1 MPKAPKAS
9 SKTKHDPLHVQLGE
23 DEVYAKYGRV
33 SQPGKRRK
41 SRANDDDDEAG
52 EVILDPKTSRRIF
65 ELARNQQEELEEKE
79 LDDDDDDAEDAQG
92 LSVPRGSAPEDDD
105 DFDLE
110 QYENEDAEEIE
121 EIEVDEDDMKALDA
135 MLPANA
141 GERRTLADII
151 FSKLDNLESGKPDV
165 AHEKQHD
172 PDRVPDPAAGLDPK
186 VVEVYA
192 KVGQMLTRYKSGPLP
207 KPFKIIPSLPQ
218 WSRILALTHPEN
230 WSPQACHA
238 ATRIFISQ
246 MKPPQARLFLE
257 VVLLDAIREDIRLT
271 REGARKNKNHR
282 KLNVHYY
289 ESLKRAMYKP
299 GAVFKGIVFPLLN
312 TGCTLQE
319 AAIVASVLAKVKI
332 PLGHSAAALMRLAN
346 MDYSGANSLFIRV
359 LLDKKHALPYK
370 VVDALVFHFI
380 RLSNTYKARRA
391 GDAEKLP
398 VLWHQSLLVFCQ
410 RYASDLTPDQKD
422 ALLDVIRA
430 NPHPQ
435 ISPEIRRELVNSVER
450 GAPRPDADGD
460 ISMA

>member
-1 MPKAPKAS
+1 MPKAPKQNTKA
-9 SKTKHDPLHVQLGE
+9 KHDPLHVQIGE
-23 DEVYAKYGRV
+23 DEVHAKYGRI
-33 SQPGKRRK
+33 SQPGRRRK
-41 SRANDDDDEAG
+41 SKAQDDDDDETG

-65 ELARNQQEELEEKE
+65 ELARDQQEELDEKE
-79 LDDDDDDAEDAQG
+79 LEDED
-92 LSVPRGSAPEDDD
+92 EDDRPDLSALRAPAAAD
-105 DFDLE
+105 DLDDLD
-110 QYENEDAEEIE
+110 QYDNEDVEEIE

-151 FSKLDNLESGKPDV
+151 FSKIDNFEAGKPDV
-165 AHEKQHD
+165 APEKHHD
-172 PDRVPDPAAGLDPK
+172 PDRIPDPAAGLDPK
-186 VVEVYA
+186 VVEVYT

-299 GAVFKGIVFPLLN
+299 GAVFKGIVFPLLQ

-346 MDYSGANSLFIRV
+346 MDYAGANSLFIRV

-391 GDAEKLP
+391 GDVEKLP

-435 ISPEIRRELVNSVER
+435 ISPEVRREIVNSVER

-460 ISMA
+460 VSMA

>member
-1 MPKAPKAS
+1 MPKAPKVP
-9 SKTKHDPLHVQLGE
+9 SKVKHDPLHVQIGE

-33 SQPGKRRK
+33 SQPGRRRK
-41 SRANDDDDEAG
+41 SKAKDDDDEAG

-65 ELARNQQEELEEKE
+65 ELARDQQEELDEKALDDE
-79 LDDDDDDAEDAQG
+79 DEDDDRHLNLSVPRAPTLDDDDE
-92 LSVPRGSAPEDDD
+92 L
-105 DFDLE
+105 DLDR
-110 QYENEDAEEIE
+110 YEEDAEEIE

-135 MLPANA
+135 LLPANA

-151 FSKLDNLESGKPDV
+151 FSKLDNLESGKPV
-165 AHEKQHD
+165 VVQERQHD
-172 PDRVPDPAAGLDPK
+172 RDRAPDPAAGLDPK
-186 VVEVYA
+186 VVDVYT

-271 REGARKNKNHR
+271 KEGARKNKNHR

-289 ESLKRAMYKP
+289 ESIKRAMYKP

-312 TGCTLQE
+312 SGCTLQE

-391 GDAEKLP
+391 GDVEKLP

-422 ALLDVIRA
+422 ALLDVIRV

-435 ISPEIRRELVNSVER
+435 IGPEVRRELVNSVER

-460 ISMA
+460 VTMA

>member
-1 MPKAPKAS
+1 MPKAPKATT
-9 SKTKHDPLHVQLGE
+9 KTKHDPLHVQLGE

-33 SQPGKRRK
+33 SQPGRRRK
-41 SRANDDDDEAG
+41 SKAKDDEDEAG
-52 EVILDPKTSRRIF
+52 EVILDPKTSQRIF
-65 ELARNQQEELEEKE
+65 ELARDQQEELDEKE
-79 LDDDDDDAEDAQG
+79 LDDEDEDEDQPNLSAPRGAVLDDDD
-92 LSVPRGSAPEDDD
+92 
-105 DFDLE
+105 DLDLDR
-110 QYENEDAEEIE
+110 YEEEDAEEIE

-135 MLPANA
+135 LLPANA

-151 FSKLDNLESGKPDV
+151 FSKLDNLESGQSAV
-165 AHEKQHD
+165 TQEKQHR
-172 PDRVPDPAAGLDPK
+172 DRAPDPAAGLDPK
-186 VVEVYA
+186 VVEVYT

-271 REGARKNKNHR
+271 KEGARKNKNHR

-312 TGCTLQE
+312 SGCTLQE

-422 ALLDVIRA
+422 ALLDVVRV

-435 ISPEIRRELVNSVER
+435 ISPEVRRELVNSVER

-460 ISMA
+460 VTMA